1 MDEVTGR
8 LVLGGEL
15 ITDMDDR
22 TRRATTG
29 REERR
34 FDDGET
40 GLLFEAGNAADL
52 AEKMRFLLDRPELC
66 REWGRN
72 GQRKLRKEF
81 SRESHY
87 GRLME
92 IYGSVLNA
100 DKTPERVLAQAG

>member
-1 MDEVTGR
+1 LETYAMSRPVIGSR
-8 LVLGGEL
+8 MGGIPEL
-15 ITDMDDR
+15 I
-22 TRRATTG
+22 
-29 REERR
+29 
-34 FDDGET
+34 DDGET